1 MGDIRQTNFRV
12 DTESANAFRAFCEEN
27 GYNQAQGFDHLI
39 QVLELNKAKTC
50 IEGRLTEITTFEEYI
65 KKIMDS
71 YLTSLQIAQN
81 TEERVREDYK
91 TDIALRDKALAD
103 NEQKII
109 KRDEKINQLTSEIQ
123 NNQKIAKEAVQS
135 AENAKKQ
142 AESASQ
148 IASEKE
154 KINSMLSSKLA
165 EAEEKLSGYDKL
177 KSEEESLKKNISDLQ
192 HSNELAKAETNH
204 LKEQYDNT
212 VKQLQETTDALS
224 AASEKVNELTGQIT
238 SLKRDL
244 TEQAK
249 VLKQEQELAVER
261 AVTQAEKK
269 MQEQIVALIEEKAR
283 LKMQIEILSEK

>member
-261 AVTQAEKK
+261 AITQAEKK

>member
-224 AASEKVNELTGQIT
+224 AANEKVNELTGQIT

-244 TEQAK
+244 AEQAK
-249 VLKQEQELAVER
+249 ELKQEQELAVER
-261 AVTQAEKK
+261 AVTHAEKK

>member
-39 QVLELNKAKTC
+39 QVLELNKAKTS

-109 KRDEKINQLTSEIQ
+109 ERDEKINQLTSETQ
-123 NNQKIAKEAVQS
+123 NSQKIAKEALQS

-249 VLKQEQELAVER
+249 VLKQEQELAIER